1 MSIEEQR
8 RRDPVRAFFG
18 GSPGGVIVR
27 LLIMSLLVGFL
38 MTWLGLS
45 PLDLFSSLERIMRDA
60 WANSGA
66 VLRTLLTYVLTG
78 AAVVVPIW
86 IVVRLLRIGRRR

>member
-1 MSIEEQR
+1 MSNDER
-8 RRDPVRAFFG
+8 LRRDPVRAFFG

-27 LLIMSLLVGFL
+27 LLIMSLLVGFV

-45 PLDLFSSLERIMRDA
+45 PADLFTSLEAALRDA

-66 VLRTLLTYVLTG
+66 MLRTILTYVLTG
-78 AAVVVPIW
+78 AAVVIPIW
-86 IVVRLLRIGRRR
+86 LILRLLRVGRGR

>member
-1 MSIEEQR
+1 
-8 RRDPVRAFFG
+8 
-18 GSPGGVIVR
+18 
-27 LLIMSLLVGFL
+27 
-38 MTWLGLS
+38 
-45 PLDLFSSLERIMRDA
+45 MRDA